1 MTLSDAEAAEIGSRT
16 RAKMPWAGVAML
28 SLLQLVLSV
37 DTSVVNV
44 ALPQIQS
51 ALGFSPTGLSWVIT
65 AYALVFGG
73 LVLLSGRIGAIIGPR
88 RALLIGT
95 AIFVAASVLGG
106 LASSPGILVT
116 ARAAQGV
123 GAALAA
129 PSTLVLIIGITEP
142 GAQRSRAM
150 SFFVAAL
157 GSGAAIGLVLG
168 GVLTTTLG
176 WRWVM
181 FVNVPLGLFVLAG
194 VRLTVPRLPR
204 TVARLDLAGAVSST
218 AAMAALVYGL
228 TSAASDGWSSAKTFG
243 SFAVALVALGLLI
256 AAERRHSNPVL
267 PLGFFGRMRSAAPFL
282 AMLLIPAGQF
292 GFLYFAALF
301 TQDVLGYSPLLTGLV
316 VLPFTAALVLVN
328 VVVPRLVARWGERVT
343 GGAGMAALTLGL
355 LWMSQ
360 LHTGSTFTG
369 GLLGPFVV
377 LGVGAGL
384 TVAPLTSVLLAQGP
398 AEQLSAA
405 SSLNQGVQQLG
416 GAVGLAALTTVFSA
430 AGGGVEGIT
439 TALLAGTLFPALA
452 FTLFTIWAR
461 RIGDTR

>member
-1 MTLSDAEAAEIGSRT
+1 MTFSHAEAAEIGSRL
-16 RAKMPWAGVAML
+16 RSRMRWAGIAML
-28 SLLQLVLSV
+28 SLSQLVLSV

-44 ALPQIQS
+44 ALPRIQS
-51 ALGFSPTGLSWVIT
+51 ALGFSSAGLSWVVT
-65 AYALVFGG
+65 AYALAFGG

-88 RALLIGT
+88 RALLLGT
-95 AIFVAASVLGG
+95 AIFVIGSALGG

-116 ARAAQGV
+116 ARAIQGV

-129 PSTLVLIIGITEP
+129 PSTLVLIMGITEP
-142 GAQRSRAM
+142 GTQRARAM

-194 VRLTVPRLPR
+194 VRWTVPRLPR
-204 TVARLDLAGAVSST
+204 ATARLDLMGAVSST
-218 AAMAALVYGL
+218 VAMAALVYGL
-228 TSAASDGWSSAKTFG
+228 TLAASDGWSSTRTLS
-243 SFAVALVALGLLI
+243 SFTVAIVALGILI
-256 AAERRHSNPVL
+256 AAERRHPSPVL
-267 PLGFFGRMRSAAPFL
+267 PLGFFSRMRSAAPFL

-301 TQDVLGYSPLLTGLV
+301 TQDALGYSPLLTGLV

-328 VVVPRLVARWGERVT
+328 VVVPRLVARFGERVT

-355 LWMSQ
+355 LWMS
-360 LHTGSTFTG
+360 LLDASSTFLS
-369 GLLGPFVV
+369 GLLGPFLV

-398 AEQLSAA
+398 EERLSAA
-405 SSLNQGVQQLG
+405 SSLNQGLQQLG
-416 GAVGLAALTTVFSA
+416 GAVGLASLTTVFTA
-430 AGGGVEGIT
+430 AGGGVDGIT
-439 TALLAGTLFPALA
+439 TALLAGTAFPALA
-452 FTLFTIWAR
+452 FLLFTTGAR